1 MNFSRF
7 KQGMKIIE
15 SNGIQWILIREIA
28 KGGNGHIWTAYD
40 QATPSNICVF
50 KFLPVTNR
58 QIDFLRLKREFE
70 VHTTLYQS
78 EEKYSVLPIFD
89 YRLNENDFSYVR
101 LPLAQTFDEGIAQ
114 TAFLQKI
121 QILIKLCNDIK
132 HLHTNGYFH
141 RDIKPN
147 NLLFLDNIL
156 YLADFG
162 LVTDPQETTGITP
175 HGTRMGNYQTI
186 APEMRKTGKDLE
198 TEDYKKSDIYSLGV
212 TIWMI
217 LTQDEHGFDGEYSAS
232 QKEKLEQLLS
242 KEKIILTDIHT
253 IIERCTKT
261 TPSERITLE
270 EIIHI
275 LIQVEESL
283 KNYSKYIDGKWEDV
297 CNKLNPY
304 QASKIELT
312 NIKAIY
318 NFLNTFYSFEPDLHH
333 AFFPNG
339 GGLDIHGI
347 ELNDMEDFIIINM
360 SGFKTWIKPK
370 RLVYRNFSADI
381 SNNYIYLETRNI
393 PHIENYSQSKTTE
406 YTLINNH
413 FLTDYKHWEYNLFEE
428 QPLPENSS
436 RVTFVHEG
444 SFLFVK
450 NDSSYNKVSATYD
463 GRHSKKFSC
472 FEEFDN
478 YFCKYFLNYRKIPQA
493 NTLPFEFKYERL
505 NISSKVD
512 LLFLTIQEIRTIISG
527 VKFDESD
534 NEFGIIGSSDIF
546 ELMLKQNDL
555 EKENQIFLETYS
567 IEKIREFW
575 CLYNLGK
582 QYGWKIEM
590 STQFYQQFYEN
601 YSSYN
606 WDKLADKISS
616 RSTSALIDFINRAL
630 KNLKHTEFLDD
641 VKSNTILQ

>member
-1 MNFSRF
+1 MTLKPSKN
-7 KQGMKIIE
+7 KIIE
-15 SNGIQWILIREIA
+15 SNGIQWILIKQINS
-28 KGGNGHIWTAYD
+28 GGNGLIWTAYE
-40 QATPSNICVF
+40 QANKSNICVF
-50 KFLPVTNR
+50 KFLPKTNR
-58 QIDFLRLKREFE
+58 PIDFSRLRREFE

-78 EEKYSVLPIFD
+78 QKKYSVLPIFD
-89 YRLNENDFSYVR
+89 YSLNENDYSWVR
-101 LPLAQTFDEGIAQ
+101 LPLAKTFDEGITE

-121 QILIKLCNDIK
+121 QLLIKLCSDIQD
-132 HLHTNGYFH
+132 LHTNDYCH

-175 HGTRMGNYQTI
+175 PGTRIGNYQTI
-186 APEMRKTGKDLE
+186 APEMRKTDRCLQ

-217 LTQDEHGFDGEYSAS
+217 LTQDKHGFDGEYSAS
-232 QKEKLEQLLS
+232 QREELEHILF

-261 TPSERITLE
+261 NPSERITLE
-270 EIIHI
+270 EIISI
-275 LIQVEESL
+275 LSQVEVSL
-283 KNYSKYIDGKWEDV
+283 KNHSKYIDGKWKDV

-312 NIKAIY
+312 EIRAIY

-333 AFFPNG
+333 AFFPDG

-347 ELNDMEDFIIINM
+347 ELHEVQEQEFIIMNM

-370 RLVYRNFSADI
+370 RLIYRNFSADI
-381 SNNYIYLETRNI
+381 SNNYIYLENQIIPNI
-393 PHIENYSQSKTTE
+393 ESYSQSETPE

-436 RVTFVHEG
+436 RITFVHKG

-450 NDSSYNKVSATYD
+450 NDSWYNKVSATYD
-463 GRHSKKFSC
+463 GRHSKKFVC

-478 YFCKYFLNYRKIPQA
+478 YFCRNFLNYSEIPRT

-505 NISSKVD
+505 NISPKVD
-512 LLFLTIQEIRTIISG
+512 FLYLNIQEIRT
-527 VKFDESD
+527 
-534 NEFGIIGSSDIF
+534 
-546 ELMLKQNDL
+546 
-555 EKENQIFLETYS
+555 
-567 IEKIREFW
+567 
-575 CLYNLGK
+575 
-582 QYGWKIEM
+582 
-590 STQFYQQFYEN
+590 
-601 YSSYN
+601 
-606 WDKLADKISS
+606 
-616 RSTSALIDFINRAL
+616 
-630 KNLKHTEFLDD
+630 
-641 VKSNTILQ
+641 